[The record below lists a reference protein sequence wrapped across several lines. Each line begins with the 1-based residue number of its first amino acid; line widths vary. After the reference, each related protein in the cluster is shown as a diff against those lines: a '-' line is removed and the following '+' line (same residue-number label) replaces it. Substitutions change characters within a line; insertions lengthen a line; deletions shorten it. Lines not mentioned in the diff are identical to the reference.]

1 VPLLSTLFNNI
12 ALVVCV
18 CVVGFGLAS
27 EILQIWGCVIYHLNG
42 RFQDLSNGILQS
54 LEVLNIQPQN
64 KKGNL

>member
-1 VPLLSTLFNNI
+1 M
-12 ALVVCV
+12 

-27 EILQIWGCVIYHLNG
+27 EILQIWRCVIYHLNG
-42 RFQDLSNGILQS
+42 RFQDLSNGILQA